1 MKYNFS
7 RKTQQI
13 QPFLVMDILK
23 KAKSLERD
31 GKEIIHLELGEPDFK
46 TPKVIIES
54 AKDALSNG
62 ETHYTNSLGISELRL
77 SISEYYNQTYNLKIS
92 PNRVVVTSG
101 TSPAMLILFQLML
114 EEDDEVIISDPH
126 YACYPSFISST
137 GAKTILVPYK
147 NFSTEITDFIT
158 DKTKVILINSPSNPT
173 GTRFSNEELKKLS
186 KLKPTIVSD
195 EIYHG
200 ISTGIRDYS
209 ALEFSDNSII
219 INGFSKLFAMTGWRL
234 GYMIVPEHYVRRLEI
249 LQQNFFISPN
259 PFVQRAG
266 ITALQKAIPQ
276 AKLMNE
282 IYTDRRKLALEGL
295 ESIGLPIN
303 PHPDGAFYAFFDISN
318 LEKNSMKLASE
329 ILTSTGVALAP
340 GKDFCA
346 KGVGHLRL
354 SDCNSNVNIVKGI
367 NLIGKFLKE
376 KYL

>member
-1 MKYNFS
+1 MILLIGWN
-7 RKTQQI
+7 
-13 QPFLVMDILK
+13 ILK

-101 TSPAMLILFQLML
+101 TSPAMLILFQLIL

-249 LQQNFFISPN
+249 LQQNFF
-259 PFVQRAG
+259 Q
-266 ITALQKAIPQ
+266 
-276 AKLMNE
+276 
-282 IYTDRRKLALEGL
+282 
-295 ESIGLPIN
+295 
-303 PHPDGAFYAFFDISN
+303 N
-318 LEKNSMKLASE
+318 L
-329 ILTSTGVALAP
+329 
-340 GKDFCA
+340 
-346 KGVGHLRL
+346 H
-354 SDCNSNVNIVKGI
+354 
-367 NLIGKFLKE
+367 
-376 KYL
+376 